1 MGKPMI
7 SVPDKYLLR
16 VDEVAAILRCSRR
29 SVRRYVREGKLERQ
43 RRGLITRPSLLR
55 FLGVID

>member
-1 MGKPMI
+1 MREAAAI
-7 SVPDKYLLR
+7 PDKYLLR

-55 FLGVID
+55 FLGLIA